1 MEQVGYDPSRI
12 HSTVHTQGYNHMKKN
27 HPSNSVIVNNAVT
40 DFNVYTLEWRTNRI
54 EMFVGSESNPLQ
66 TRIFVWNKTE
76 DWTAW

>member
-1 MEQVGYDPSRI
+1 
-12 HSTVHTQGYNHMKKN
+12 MKKN

-66 TRIFVWNKTE
+66 TRIFVWNKKE